1 MRRRVA
7 LTALL
12 LPFVQ
17 SARAQM
23 TSTKE
28 LYGAEITLAL
38 SGDAPI
44 VDDHLIWSWI
54 AKSAYAV
61 HVYYGRFPVPA
72 VAILIRLQAGKG
84 VKGGRTFPGDVPNIE
99 IRVGADSTENDLLY
113 RDWVMVHEMVHLAF
127 PWMDLQHNWMAEGLA
142 VYVESIARLQAGHV
156 SREHVWGDFV
166 RMMPRGLP
174 EPGDQGLDVTVSW
187 GRTYW
192 GGAIFCLLADVRI
205 RRDTLGRIGLQ
216 HALRAINAERD
227 FRRQWD
233 FRETLAIGD
242 SATNT
247 TTLTSQYENM
257 RTTPTLVDL
266 DSMWTEL
273 GVIRSGNAISLN
285 DGAPLAN
292 IRRSIESRML

>member
-17 SARAQM
+17 GARAQM
-23 TSTKE
+23 ISTKE

-54 AKSAYAV
+54 AKSAHAV

-72 VAILIRLQAGKG
+72 VAILIRFQAGKG
-84 VKGGRTFPGDVPNIE
+84 VKGGRTFPGDVPSIE
-99 IRVGADSTENDLLY
+99 VRVGAESTDMDLLY

-127 PWMDLQHNWMAEGLA
+127 PWMDLRHNWMAEGLA

-156 SREHVWGDFV
+156 SREQVWGDFV

-205 RRDTLGRIGLQ
+205 RRDTLGRFGLQ

-257 RTTPTLVDL
+257 RKTPTLVDL

-273 GVIRSGNAISLN
+273 GVIPSGDGISIN
-285 DGAPLAN
+285 DGAPLAD
-292 IRRSIESRML
+292 IRRSIENRIP